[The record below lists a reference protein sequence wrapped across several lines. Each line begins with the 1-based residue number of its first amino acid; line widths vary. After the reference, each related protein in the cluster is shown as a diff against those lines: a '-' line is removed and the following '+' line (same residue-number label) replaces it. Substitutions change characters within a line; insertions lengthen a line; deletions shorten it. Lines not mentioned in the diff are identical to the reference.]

1 VSPTKTVAP
10 SPRGFTTEAGG
21 GSRPAKSYR
30 VRAQTSDREQ
40 AIDHAEAI
48 DRAETIDR
56 EQMLARLTHL
66 RAVVPVFAHELAS
79 ARRQAA
85 TLRAANGWLV
95 ERVRQLQTGSARG
108 GSTLLRSHTPS
119 GGGVVRDQRAS
130 ARIRGREKPMAIV
143 ELTDD
148 QAASIESLSEECTV
162 VGVHEG
168 RPIVRLSGGDVAI
181 LDSDGRLV
189 PAEDA
194 ICVLT
199 PYVEVARG

>member
-10 SPRGFTTEAGG
+10 SPREFTTEAGG

-30 VRAQTSDREQ
+30 VRAQTIDRAQTTARADDREQ
-40 AIDHAEAI
+40 L
-48 DRAETIDR
+48 
-56 EQMLARLTHL
+56 LARLTHL

-79 ARRQAA
+79 ARRQAT

-95 ERVRQLQTGSARG
+95 ERVRQLQAGSARG
-108 GSTLLRSHTPS
+108 GSTLLRSRAPS
-119 GGGVVRDQRAS
+119 AGGVVRDRRAS
-130 ARIRGREKPMAIV
+130 ARIPGKQKPMAIV
-143 ELTDD
+143 ELTQD

-168 RPIVRLSGGDVAI
+168 CPLVRLSGGDVA
-181 LDSDGRLV
+181 LVGSDGCLV

-194 ICVLT
+194 IPVVT
-199 PYVEVARG
+199 PYMQVARA